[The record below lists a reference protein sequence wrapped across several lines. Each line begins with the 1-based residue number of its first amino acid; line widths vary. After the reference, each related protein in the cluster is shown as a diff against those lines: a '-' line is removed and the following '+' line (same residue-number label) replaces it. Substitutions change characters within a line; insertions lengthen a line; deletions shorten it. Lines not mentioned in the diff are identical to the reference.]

1 MGKDMK
7 DGNLVLNVIHGKEM
21 DVEYEKRIIEKINSF
36 FIIVLVISH

>member
-21 DVEYEKRIIEKINSF
+21 DVEYEKKRDNRKNK
-36 FIIVLVISH
+36 